1 MSHNPHDQRNK
12 SEIRTQQR
20 RPVTAVLLGRVFD
33 RRSLAARLSAML
45 MLAVALITASGN
57 AKAAKPEIDEVYA
70 QGNTYYMIGPH
81 TITNPNPHLFAQSEE
96 LYIVAYPWDGTTAPV
111 LASGY
116 TPQCNPCYH
125 PGLPTPFV
133 YHDHVL
139 SGAPGLGNN
148 GTAGEFKGPWKLI
161 LVMYNASVLSDPNF
175 QPVTSEEELDAAEQA
190 GEFQVINPGAL
201 NPYEIITPN
210 ILICPFVSPNA

>member
-1 MSHNPHDQRNK
+1 MSDNQRNISATQLHNPCA
-12 SEIRTQQR
+12 
-20 RPVTAVLLGRVFD
+20 PGVAAWGRVFD
-33 RRSLAARLSAML
+33 LQSFALRVTALLALVVGLLGVSGSAS
-45 MLAVALITASGN
+45 AS
-57 AKAAKPEIDEVYA
+57 KPEIDEVYA

-111 LASGY
+111 LTSGY
-116 TPQCNPCYH
+116 VPQCNPCYH
-125 PGLPTPFV
+125 PGLPPEFV

-161 LVMYNASVLSDPNF
+161 LVMYNASVLSDPDF

-190 GEFQVINPGAL
+190 GEFQVINPGAE